1 MPRTTSSRRE
11 SWRVETCPRGTTG
24 AGRVRGGGA
33 RGGRAGYWARDGVDR
48 AVADGSAH
56 GAPCARRPLRREL
69 GRAAGVRRHRSL
81 GHVELRLASGP
92 GGRMG
97 SLRHRARGRGVRPRR
112 RPASTVP
119 AGRRAARGRHRRARR
134 VGARGR
140 RAWAPLARRGSG
152 SPDRDRRCVVRS
164 RLGRAAGEPRPGHGR
179 PARPGRARAGP
190 VARLRPRHVGAEPR
204 GPLGQRRDP
213 RDRPLL
219 GAGGGRPRARPVAA
233 AGGAA
238 SRRSP
243 VRGRVRRDRRRVPRN
258 RVLRLA
264 RCRGRVLSGMV
275 VRRDRLG
282 ARPRPRRPRT
292 ALPLAVA
299 R

>member
-1 MPRTTSSRRE
+1 
-11 SWRVETCPRGTTG
+11 
-24 AGRVRGGGA
+24 
-33 RGGRAGYWARDGVDR
+33 
-48 AVADGSAH
+48 
-56 GAPCARRPLRREL
+56 
-69 GRAAGVRRHRSL
+69 
-81 GHVELRLASGP
+81 
-92 GGRMG
+92 MG
-97 SLRHRARGRGVRPRR
+97 SIEQSPTVRLTTLRVLAGLFAVSSVVLPGFGAIDLSVTWSSDWPQVLEAGWGLYATVLVGAAFALVAVRPRR
-112 RPASTVP
+112 SRPAVAQLVVATVALAVSAP
-119 AGRRAARGRHRRARR
+119 AADEPR
-134 VGARGR
+134 
-140 RAWAPLARRGSG
+140 APLARRGPG

-164 RLGRAAGEPRPGHGR
+164 RLGRSAGEPRPGLER

-204 GPLGQRRDP
+204 GPLRQRRDP

-243 VRGRVRRDRRRVPRN
+243 VRGRVRRDRRRVPRD

-264 RCRGRVLSGMV
+264 RCRGRLLSGMV

-282 ARPRPRRPRT
+282 PRPRPRRPRT
-292 ALPLAVA
+292 VSSTVAASSARRVLAA
-299 R
+299 